1 MKISFIGAGNVA
13 WNLAPALENAGHS
26 VQEVFSRN
34 PEKAKK
40 LISILYNAQLQ
51 EHLDFSESTA
61 NIFFVCVPE
70 TAYAQVL
77 PELLLPKYATLILV
91 STSFP
96 LMEAASLYDPNRE
109 STNQIGVFY
118 PIQFFQID
126 RKINLTK
133 TPICLE
139 TNSEETQAILI
150 QLAKDIA
157 DLVYLVN
164 SEERKRIHLASL
176 MAGLFTRQL
185 LDQAKDLLGE
195 IELDTSLVS
204 SLVTN
209 QINAYFSGHKP
220 KKESELLQLPNS
232 RLTLDFL
239 DMIKTDEM
247 QEVYKNLVR
256 SIKRK

>member
-13 WNLAPALENAGHS
+13 WNLAPALENAGNS

-34 PEKAKK
+34 PQKANK
-40 LISILYNAQLQ
+40 LVSSLYNAHVQ
-51 EHLDFSESTA
+51 EHLDFSESAA
-61 NIFFVCVPE
+61 NVFFVCVPE
-70 TAYAQVL
+70 TAYPQVL

-91 STSFP
+91 AASFP
-96 LMEAASLYDPNRE
+96 LNEAATLYDPNRE

-118 PIQFFQID
+118 PLQFFQIGK
-126 RKINLTK
+126 KINLTK

-139 TNSEETQAILI
+139 THLEETQGILI
-150 QLAKDIA
+150 QLAKDIT
-157 DLVYLVN
+157 DLMYLVN

-185 LDQAKDLLGE
+185 LDQAKGLLQE
-195 IELDTSLVS
+195 IELEAGLIS
-204 SLVTN
+204 SLVHH
-209 QINAYFSGHKP
+209 QINAYFSGEETDKD
-220 KKESELLQLPNS
+220 SEIAQLPSS
-232 RLTLDFL
+232 RQTFDHL

-247 QEVYKNLVR
+247 QEVYKNFIK